1 MKKSDLISIPWE
13 TIKSRKHTL
22 AGQAEKVEHIY
33 TASLIDDV
41 LMVTFYGVGRFTNTF
56 RVFSDGKKFLTLKQD
71 GLKWSKACADFL
83 LSYYYKSKVFAKNK
97 AAQALGSM
105 FFKNGEKN
113 TLDALLKFQHEIRD
127 KNYSKRVERI
137 RISQEDVNS
146 LDNSLPKDI
155 TQWVDNVPMKKSRY
169 FIYHRTGKLIRGY
182 CTHCEQDGIIKRSK
196 HLGTTKCPNCN
207 SVVIMRSIGLT
218 RGAHLLHDYSKMIIP
233 QKGTGA
239 LDGAIVLRC
248 FDISRRYGVDDR
260 GRYGIESQYC
270 KETFRYI
277 IKGNKWQLYE
287 YKSTYSPK
295 YDRYNKE
302 HWHKQKEVGDS
313 VFEYYLYT
321 KNIKKVLT
329 GSPFQYSA
337 IEKYAAHAGA
347 FRVLSYLS
355 EYLRRPC
362 LEYLTKLKL
371 YRLAE
376 ETFTSSGWGHQPQ
389 RINVYANN
397 LKEVLGVGKEDV
409 PFIRANDCSSVEVYI
424 FKSAKR
430 HGYQLTKTALNWIRR
445 NIKSLY
451 TYEDNV
457 CDFFKYMSPEKMI
470 KYLTRQIKL
479 QGIFIGNIIRDW
491 DDYIRNASML
501 GFDLKIDR
509 YLFPNDLK
517 KAHDDIALMVKIKKN
532 EIHENAI
539 RSQEEKL
546 NALYEYAKGDFII
559 RAPHGVAEIV
569 SEGTSLNHCVGTYIE
584 RIAEGRT
591 SVMFIR
597 KKEESDKPFY
607 TVEIH
612 QYMVRQVRGKN
623 NVSMTEDVKKFVDQ
637 WKAKLDKREKP
648 NQMRI
653 TVPA

>member
-1 MKKSDLISIPWE
+1 MKKAKLINIPWE
-13 TIKSRKHTL
+13 TIKNRKQTL

-33 TASLIDDV
+33 TASLMDDV

-56 RVFSDGKKFLTLKQD
+56 RVFSDGKTFMTLKQD
-71 GLKWSKACADFL
+71 GLKWSKACADSL

-97 AAQALGSM
+97 ASQALGPT
-105 FFKNGEKN
+105 FFKNDEKN
-113 TLDALLKFQHEIRD
+113 TLDSLLKFQHEIRD
-127 KNYSKRVERI
+127 KNYSKRIERI
-137 RISQEDVNS
+137 RLSQEDVNS
-146 LDNSLPKDI
+146 LDNSLPKNI
-155 TQWVDNVPMKKSRY
+155 TQWVENVPMKKSRY
-169 FIYHRTGKLIRGY
+169 FIYRRTGKLIQGY

-196 HLGTTKCPNCN
+196 HLGTTRCPNCN
-207 SVVIMRSIGLT
+207 SVVIMRSIGMT
-218 RGAHLLHDYSKMIIP
+218 RGPHLLHDYSKMIIP
-233 QKGTGA
+233 QKGTGG

-260 GRYGIESQYC
+260 GRYGIENQYC
-270 KETFRYI
+270 KETLRYI

-295 YDRYNKE
+295 YERYNKE
-302 HWHKQKEVGDS
+302 HWHKQKEVRDPG
-313 VFEYYLYT
+313 FEYYLYR
-321 KNIKKVLT
+321 KDIKKVLAN
-329 GSPFQYSA
+329 SPFQYSA

-347 FRVLSYLS
+347 FQVISYFS
-355 EYLRRPC
+355 AYLRRPC

-371 YRLAE
+371 YRLAA
-376 ETFTSSGWGHQPQ
+376 ETFSSDGWGYQPQ
-389 RINVYANN
+389 RINVYAKT
-397 LKEVLGVGKEDV
+397 LKEVLGVGKEDI
-409 PFIRANDCSSVEVYI
+409 PFIRDNDCSSIELYI
-424 FKSAKR
+424 YKSAK
-430 HGYQLTKTALNWIRR
+430 HQGYQLTKTVLNWIRR
-445 NIKSLY
+445 NIKNLS
-451 TYEDNV
+451 TYEDNIR
-457 CDFFKYMSPEKMI
+457 DFIKYMSPEKMI
-470 KYLTRQIKL
+470 KYLTHQIEI

-517 KAHDDIALMVKIKKN
+517 KSHDDIALMVKIKKN

-539 RSQEEKL
+539 RNQEKEL
-546 NALYEYAKGDFII
+546 NTLYGYTKGDFII

-569 SEGTSLNHCVGTYIE
+569 SEGTALNHCVGTYID
-584 RIAEGRT
+584 RIARGQT

-597 KKEESDKPFY
+597 KKEKPDKPFY

-612 QYMVRQVRGKN
+612 RYKIRQVRGKN
-623 NVSMTEDVKKFVDQ
+623 NADMTEDVKKFVNQ
-637 WKAKLDKREKP
+637 WKAKLEKREKP